1 MTLADHLARLRLLAT
16 ALVLGSAGGWV
27 AAMLNLPLP
36 WMLGS
41 VIVTTTASLAGVSLG
56 VPRKLRMSMSII
68 LGILLGSTFRPEMI
82 EDVGH
87 WFVTLSGAALYAVAA
102 MVLCV
107 LTLRRIG
114 RYDHI
119 TTFFTASP
127 GSFAAMTM
135 MGHAYGADERVI
147 ALSHSV
153 RLVLVVVS
161 TPLFFQL
168 FGLYD
173 AASVDR
179 TGGFGGMD
187 WQDALIL
194 SACALG
200 VFPARWMRL
209 KAEYLLGPLMISAAV
224 HLLGF
229 TDASPPGLVVSG
241 AQIVIGAFV
250 GARFVGVDLSRIWRI
265 PAVGLVLGLQM
276 ILISVLFAFVLF
288 QITDVPFPVLLL
300 SLMPGGLS
308 EMSLIAI
315 AMQLEP
321 AFVALH
327 HVVRMMV
334 IVLLA
339 PIAFGLYQRRVASAP
354 QVRQDP
360 E

>member
-1 MTLADHLARLRLLAT
+1 MTLADHLARLRLLVT

-27 AAMLNLPLP
+27 AAMLALPLP

-41 VIVTTTASLAGVSLG
+41 VIVTTTASLAGVQLG
-56 VPRKLRMSMSII
+56 VPRKLRMSMSIV

-82 EDVGH
+82 QDVGN
-87 WFVTLSGAALYAVAA
+87 WFITLGGAALYAITA

-114 RYDHI
+114 RYDYV
-119 TTFFTASP
+119 TTFFSASP
-127 GSFAAMTM
+127 GSHAAMTM

-153 RLVLVVVS
+153 RTVLVVVS
-161 TPLFFQL
+161 IPLMFQL
-168 FGLYD
+168 FELYD
-173 AASVDR
+173 ASSVDR
-179 TGGFGGMD
+179 TGDHGRME

-194 SACALG
+194 CACALG

-209 KAEYLLGPLMISAAV
+209 KAEYLLGPLMISALV

-229 TDASPPGLVVSG
+229 TDARPPGLVIAG

-250 GARFVGVDLSRIWRI
+250 GARFVGVDLRRIWRI
-265 PAVGLVLGLQM
+265 PAIGLILGAQM
-276 ILISVLFAFVLF
+276 ICISFLFALVLF
-288 QITDVPFPVLLL
+288 QITDVPFPVLILA
-300 SLMPGGLS
+300 LMPGGLS
-308 EMSLIAI
+308 EMSMIAI

-321 AFVALH
+321 AFVAFH
-327 HVVRMMV
+327 HVVRLMV
-334 IVLLA
+334 IVILA
-339 PIAFGLYQRRVASAP
+339 PIAFGIYQRRAAPAPADDRSA
-354 QVRQDP
+354 